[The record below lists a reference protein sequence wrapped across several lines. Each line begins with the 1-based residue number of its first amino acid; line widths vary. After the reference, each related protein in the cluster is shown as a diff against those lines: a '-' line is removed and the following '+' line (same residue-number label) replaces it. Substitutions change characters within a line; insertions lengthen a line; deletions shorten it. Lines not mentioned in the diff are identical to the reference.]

1 MIPCSGFAV
10 WAILA
15 TANGPIV
22 DERAIQAL
30 VESLGAADFREREK
44 ANRELTALGDF
55 ARPALQKAVEATD
68 NPEIER
74 RLEVLIARIDRDRL
88 ALPKRITLR
97 GKYSVEDLLKHVK
110 RQTGYAFSEIAN
122 EGKISMV
129 VNWKE
134 TTFWDA
140 MDEIATA
147 TGFGIQ
153 MAGDEANSIGFYQN
167 ETYDPHVCRT
177 GPYRLVATNI
187 GTNANR
193 QLSGLPRKGL
203 PLVQYGNAN
212 INFTLFS
219 EPKNPM
225 LGVGTPVLT
234 KAIDDT
240 GHSLLPGTDDNA
252 RGFSSSYYGGGGQR
266 GHNLYTYAG
275 LAKPSK
281 DATVIKEL
289 RGKVAVTL
297 LAGTRPE
304 LTIENLKAAKKKTF
318 VSRTTELTV
327 ESVGDPDE
335 GGFTVALTAKQLR
348 PNPEDYTWSSAFP
361 QKLEAYDATGR
372 KYLNGGVSAQQQ
384 GPGSTSVTVQFA
396 SPEGKKL
403 GPPTKLVLVEWL
415 SVQRDVEFAF
425 EGIPLP

>member
-15 TANGPIV
+15 TANVPIV
-22 DERAIQAL
+22 DERTIAAL
-30 VESLGAADFREREK
+30 VEKLAAANFREREK

-74 RLEVLIARIDRDRL
+74 RLEVLIAKIDRDRL
-88 ALPKRITLR
+88 VLPKRITLR
-97 GKYSVEDLLKHVK
+97 GKYSVEDLLKQVT
-110 RQTGYAFSEIAN
+110 RQTGYTFAEIAN

-140 MDEIATA
+140 MDEIANA

-153 MAGDEANSIGFYQN
+153 MAGDDANSIGFYQN
-167 ETYDPHVCRT
+167 ETYDPHVCRS

-212 INFTLFS
+212 LNFTLFS

-234 KAIDDT
+234 KALDDT
-240 GHSLLPGTDDNA
+240 GHSLLPGPDDGNQ
-252 RGFSSSYYGGGGQR
+252 RFSSSYYGGGGQK
-266 GHNLYTYAG
+266 GHNLYVYAG

-304 LTIENLKAAKKKTF
+304 LTIENLKGAKKKTF
-318 VSRTTELTV
+318 VSRTTEVTV
-327 ESVGDPDE
+327 DSVGDPDE
-335 GGFTVALTAKQLR
+335 SGFTVTLTAKQLR
-348 PNPEDYTWSSAFP
+348 PNPEDYNWSAAFP
-361 QKLEAYDATGR
+361 QKLEAYDTAGQ
-372 KYLNGGVSAQQQ
+372 KYLNGGASAQQQ
-384 GPGSTSVTVQFA
+384 GTGSTSVTVQFA
-396 SPEGKKL
+396 PPAGKKL

-415 SVQRDVEFAF
+415 AVQRDVEFTF

>member
-15 TANGPIV
+15 TAQVPAV
-22 DERAIQAL
+22 DDRAIQAL
-30 VESLGAADFREREK
+30 VEKLAAADFREREK
-44 ANRELTALGDF
+44 AGRELGTLGDF

-74 RLEVLIARIDRDRL
+74 RLEVLIAKIDRDRL
-88 ALPKRITLR
+88 VLPKRITLR
-97 GKYSVEDLLKHVK
+97 GKYSVEDLLKQVTK
-110 RQTGYAFSEIAN
+110 QTGYAFSPVSN
-122 EGKISMV
+122 DDKVSMV
-129 VNWKE
+129 VNWKAI
-134 TTFWDA
+134 TFWDA
-140 MDEIATA
+140 MDEIANA

-153 MAGDEANSIGFYQN
+153 MGGDDTNSIGFYQN
-167 ETYDPHVCRT
+167 ETFDPHVCRS
-177 GPYRLVATNI
+177 GPYRFVATNI
-187 GTNANR
+187 GTGANR

-212 INFTLFS
+212 LNFTLFS

-225 LGVGTPVLT
+225 LGVATPVLT

-240 GHSLLPGTDDNA
+240 GHSLLPGADDGMN
-252 RGFSSSYYGGGGQR
+252 RFSSSYYGGGGQK
-266 GHNLYTYAG
+266 GHNLYVSAN
-275 LAKPSK
+275 LAKPAK

-304 LTIENLKAAKKKTF
+304 LTVEKLMAVKKKTF
-318 VSRTTELTV
+318 VGRTTELTI
-327 ESVGDPDE
+327 ESVGEPGD
-335 GGFTVALTAKQLR
+335 GGFPIALSAKLLR
-348 PNPEDYTWSSAFP
+348 PNPEDYTWASALP
-361 QKLEAYDATGR
+361 QRLEVYDAAGR
-372 KYLNGGVSAQQQ
+372 KFVNGGVSAQQQ

-396 SPEGKKL
+396 APEGQKM
-403 GPPTKLVLVEWL
+403 GPPAKLVLVEWL